1 MSVSLVDTSLSMADA
16 HCRLGHIPPDAV
28 KRLCQ
33 HGLITGLTLNLDT
46 ELTRCNSCAHAK
58 LTCKPVPKERNG
70 KRADSPGAEVHTDVW
85 GPSPVKSLGGKLYYI
100 SFTDDKTR
108 YTRVYL
114 LALKSEAFKAYLS
127 FEAWL
132 KTQHGTK
139 IKQLHSDRSG
149 EYLSNE
155 FDAHLATHGI
165 ERRLT
170 IHDTPQ
176 ENGVAE
182 RLNHTLLEKVHAML
196 HSAQLPKYLWGEA
209 LMHAVWLKNRT
220 STKALADSTPLESL
234 TSIKPDMSS
243 LQEWGRRIL
252 VHDSTNSKLDGRA
265 KVGKWVG
272 YDTENRASRIYWPDK
287 RSVSVERNIKFDL
300 DHVLVTPLHSSI
312 DTGPL
317 ELP

>member
-108 YTRVYL
+108 YTCVYL

-132 KTQHGTK
+132 KTQYGTK
-139 IKQLHSDRSG
+139 IKRLRLDCGG

-155 FDAHLATHGI
+155 FNAHLTTHRI

-170 IHDTPQ
+170 VHDTPQ
-176 ENGVAE
+176 ENGIAE
-182 RLNHTLLEKVHAML
+182 RLNCTLLEKVHAML
-196 HSAQLPKYLWGEA
+196 HGAQLLKSLWGEA
-209 LMHAVWLKNRT
+209 LGHATWLKNRT
-220 STKALADSTPLESL
+220 LTKALE
-234 TSIKPDMSS
+234 
-243 LQEWGRRIL
+243 Q
-252 VHDSTNSKLDGRA
+252 
-265 KVGKWVG
+265 
-272 YDTENRASRIYWPDK
+272 
-287 RSVSVERNIKFDL
+287 
-300 DHVLVTPLHSSI
+300 VTP
-312 DTGPL
+312 PQAF
-317 ELP
+317 

>member
-1 MSVSLVDTSLSMADA
+1 MPKPINAANQCTFHAIWRGDLPIRVPNGQSFSNITLLDVLCTPDFAQTLVSIGLIDDAGYTVTFANGTCTIRDTAHKTIGLFPKWEGLYKVDTYLRDSTSTSSLDTSLSIEDA
-16 HCRLGHIPPDAV
+16 HRLLSHISPDAV
-28 KRLCQ
+28 KWLCKD
-33 HGLITGLTLNLDT
+33 GLITGFTLNHNT
-46 ELTRCNSCAHAK
+46 EIAACDSCAYAK
-58 LTCKPVPKERNG
+58 LMHKPIPKERSG
-70 KRADSPGAEVHTDVW
+70 KCADSPGVEIHTDVW

-100 SFTDDKTR
+100 SFTDNKTC

-127 FEAWL
+127 FKAWL

-139 IKQLHSDRSG
+139 IKQLHSDRGG

-196 HSAQLPKYLWGEA
+196 HSAQLPKYL
-209 LMHAVWLKNRT
+209 
-220 STKALADSTPLESL
+220 
-234 TSIKPDMSS
+234 
-243 LQEWGRRIL
+243 
-252 VHDSTNSKLDGRA
+252 
-265 KVGKWVG
+265 
-272 YDTENRASRIYWPDK
+272 
-287 RSVSVERNIKFDL
+287 
-300 DHVLVTPLHSSI
+300 
-312 DTGPL
+312 
-317 ELP
+317 